1 MSKKFERISNNKY
14 RILNDEVNKHIDIQ
28 HLIFNIRYLFL
39 AVTLLGSLAS
49 FAQTDSLNDG
59 QAFTLE
65 QIVQLALDR
74 SPSAL
79 QAETRKEMA
88 YWRWRSYLSAYRPQL
103 ALEGRLPNFNR
114 TNEAVQQP
122 DGSYAFR
129 RVSNSLTDLDLV
141 ASQSLG
147 ITGTEFFLSSGI
159 ERFDN
164 FVNDNTTYSSNPV
177 RVGLRHSLFGF
188 NELRWN
194 RMIEP
199 LYYEEANRN
208 YVVQREEIAQEA
220 TERFFAVLVQ
230 QVNMALAQKNLANN
244 DTIYQIGQGRYN
256 LGRITEDQLLNLELN
271 VMNSRQEVAQA
282 QLELET
288 STLELKSFVGLGD
301 QSVVVAPPA
310 GVPTFTID
318 ARTALQQ
325 ALANNPN
332 MVIYER
338 RIKEAEADIA
348 RTRGENGFS
357 ADLLATYG
365 LTDRGDEISSV
376 YQQPENEQTIQLGFR
391 IPVLDWGRS
400 KSRRK
405 RADAILKLEQYT
417 VEQERINFQQEVY
430 TQVRTFAM
438 QREQVKITQVA
449 DDIAD
454 RRYNIAKQR
463 YLIGKIDITD
473 LSIALREKDEARRRY
488 TESLRDFWLN
498 YYEVRM
504 LTLYDFAE
512 NESLL
517 ETPIK

>member
-1 MSKKFERISNNKY
+1 MSKKFEGISNNEY
-14 RILNDEVNKHIDIQ
+14 RILNDEVNKHFDIR
-28 HLIFNIRYLFL
+28 HSIFNIRYLLL
-39 AVTLLGSLAS
+39 AIMLLGPLAS
-49 FAQTDSLNDG
+49 FAQVDSLNDG
-59 QAFTLE
+59 QGFTLN

-74 SPSAL
+74 SPDAL

-114 TNEAVQQP
+114 TNRAVEQP

-129 RVSNSLTDLDLV
+129 RVSNSLTDLNLV
-141 ASQSLG
+141 ASQPLG
-147 ITGTEFFLSSGI
+147 TTGTEFFLSSGI

-164 FVNDNTTYSSNPV
+164 FVNDITTYSSNPV

-199 LYYEEANRN
+199 LYYEEANRS

-288 STLELKSFVGLGD
+288 STLELKTFVGLGD
-301 QSVVVAPPA
+301 QSVVVVPPA

-318 ARTALQQ
+318 AQTALQQ
-325 ALANNPN
+325 ALANNPG
-332 MVIYER
+332 MVIFER
-338 RIKEAEADIA
+338 RIQEAKADIA
-348 RTRGENGFS
+348 RTREENGFNAVLS
-357 ADLLATYG
+357 ATYG
-365 LTDRGDEISSV
+365 LTDRGDNIADV
-376 YQQPENEQTIQLGFR
+376 YNQPENEQTIELGFR
-391 IPVLDWGRS
+391 VPVLDWGRS